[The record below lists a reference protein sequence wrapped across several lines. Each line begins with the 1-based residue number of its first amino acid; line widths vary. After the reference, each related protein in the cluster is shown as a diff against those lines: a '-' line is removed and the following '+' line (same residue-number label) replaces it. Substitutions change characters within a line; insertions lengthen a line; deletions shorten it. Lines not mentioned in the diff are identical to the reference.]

1 MDILIVDDSESITL
15 LFNTFLKDE
24 GFEDI
29 HIAKTASQAFQL
41 LGMEDE
47 GAAKQP
53 IDLILM
59 DIQLPNI
66 NGIEACRQI
75 KSNTSTQDIPIIVV
89 TATSKVKKLEQAF
102 NAGAIDYIVKPAEK
116 IELLT
121 RVKSALKL
129 KQEMDQR
136 KAREKELL
144 ELTVQLQEANQKLH
158 RLSFIDSLTQI
169 ANRRYFDHLLA
180 EEWRRSLRIKKPIS
194 LIMIDIDY
202 FKKFNDTYG
211 HQRGDYCL
219 SMVAAA
225 FKKSLKRA
233 GDCVARY
240 GGEEF
245 AVILPN
251 TDLDGAV
258 NVADKIEHN
267 SSTVSDQVTVSMGI
281 SCATPPFKSGLE
293 RLISSADEAMYKAKQ
308 EGRDQYKLFNLEN
321 K

>member
-1 MDILIVDDSESITL
+1 MIGTLPMDILIVDDSESITL

-194 LIMIDIDY
+194 LIMIDIDF
-202 FKKFNDTYG
+202 FKNYND
-211 HQRGDYCL
+211 D
-219 SMVAAA
+219 
-225 FKKSLKRA
+225 
-233 GDCVARY
+233 
-240 GGEEF
+240 
-245 AVILPN
+245 
-251 TDLDGAV
+251 
-258 NVADKIEHN
+258 
-267 SSTVSDQVTVSMGI
+267 
-281 SCATPPFKSGLE
+281 
-293 RLISSADEAMYKAKQ
+293 
-308 EGRDQYKLFNLEN
+308 
-321 K
+321 